1 MKPVQLSDNLK
12 KIGCDDTSSAIISE
26 QWASH
31 AKSIIETKRKDSI
44 APLQVNLFFKK
55 ALRTIVECV
64 WHKKKVHG
72 VESSLHFQL
81 SSQTGGQAKTPLGL
95 LHLNLNAGPDKLKST
110 LSMEFSQS
118 ELLSFYHTLEQIQDQ
133 LDNIM

>member
-31 AKSIIETKRKDSI
+31 AKSIIETKREDSI
-44 APLQVNLFFKK
+44 APLQV
-55 ALRTIVECV
+55 
-64 WHKKKVHG
+64 HG
-72 VESSLHFQL
+72 VESSIHFQL